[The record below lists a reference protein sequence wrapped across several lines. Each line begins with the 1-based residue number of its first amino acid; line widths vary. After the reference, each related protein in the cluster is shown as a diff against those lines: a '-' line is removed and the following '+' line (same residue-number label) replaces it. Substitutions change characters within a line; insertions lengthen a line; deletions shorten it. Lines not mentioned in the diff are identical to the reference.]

1 MKTLSSYI
9 ESSNTISIYVL
20 AEALGCDRT
29 TLDSWIKDE
38 TLLFPKPIQLGKD
51 EILFICQEIQGWLSK
66 RPTFNCYYDGKT
78 DNFIINH
85 NQIVSV
91 NSKTDTLIN
100 KQQAL
105 NKIHAK
111 VKSDG
116 ENIFLI
122 NTDTVIP
129 CITIDGVD
137 LFFSDRFQPY
147 FSHREKVSIQHEIGV
162 ELSKKEKKDINSNS
176 PKLKRITTL

>member
-9 ESSNTISIYVL
+9 ESSNNISIYLL
-20 AEALGCDRT
+20 AEALGCDRA

-51 EILFICQEIQGWLSK
+51 EIHFICQEIQDWLSK
-66 RPTFNCYYDGKT
+66 RPTFNCYYDREA

-85 NQIVSV
+85 NQIVSA

-105 NKIHAK
+105 NKIRTK
-111 VKSDG
+111 IKLG
-116 ENIFLI
+116 KENMFLN
-122 NTDTVIP
+122 NTDVVIP
-129 CITIDGVD
+129 CISIDGVD

-147 FSHREKVSIQHEIGV
+147 FSHLEKVSIQHEIGV
-162 ELSKKEKKDINSNS
+162 ELSKKEKKDINSSS
-176 PKLKRITTL
+176 PKLKRITTI

>member
-20 AEALGCDRT
+20 AEALGCDRA

-51 EILFICQEIQGWLSK
+51 EIHFICQEIHGWLSK
-66 RPTFNCYYDGKT
+66 RPTFNCYYDGKA
-78 DNFIINH
+78 DNFIINY
-85 NQIVSV
+85 NQIVSA

-105 NKIHAK
+105 NKLHAK
-111 VKSDG
+111 IKSNG
-116 ENIFLI
+116 ENTFLI
-122 NTDTVIP
+122 DTDIVMP
-129 CITIDGVD
+129 CISIDGVD
-137 LFFSDRFQPY
+137 LFFSDK
-147 FSHREKVSIQHEIGV
+147 FSEYCNHCEKNFLNNFYVKE
-162 ELSKKEKKDINSNS
+162 SKKEKKDEKFNLQKLNS
-176 PKLKRITTL
+176 KTL

>member
-9 ESSNTISIYVL
+9 KSSDTISIYLL
-20 AEALGCDRT
+20 AEALGCDRS

-38 TLLFPKPIQLGKD
+38 TLSFPKPTQLGKD
-51 EILFICQEIQGWLSK
+51 EIHFICQEIQGWLSK
-66 RPTFNCYYDGKT
+66 RPTFNCYYDGNA

-85 NQIVSV
+85 NQIVSA

-105 NKIHAK
+105 NEIHGK
-111 VKSDG
+111 YKPG
-116 ENIFLI
+116 ERNMFLI
-122 NTDTVIP
+122 NTNIVMP
-129 CITIDGVD
+129 CISIDSVD
-137 LFFSDRFQPY
+137 LFFSDKLQPY
-147 FSHREKVSIQHEIGV
+147 FSHCEKVSIQHEIGV

-176 PKLKRITTL
+176 PKLKRITTI